1 MTIQPFK
8 VQNMLRVYDQ
18 HLDQGRRMARYR
30 MLLQRTS
37 PGDVVSLSSDARRKQ
52 LVEKIATEI
61 MDSLMVSGS
70 NNPVV
75 QDIKRELQREFGFE
89 MEFRYLPLEPEMQ
102 ILRKKGEDMID
113 ITGEEKT
120 TILERFWRI
129 TLDKVNETML

>member
-1 MTIQPFK
+1 MTIQPFQ

-30 MLLQRTS
+30 MLLQRAS
-37 PGDVVSLSSDARRKQ
+37 PGDVVNLSQESRRKQ

-75 QDIKRELQREFGFE
+75 LDIKRDLQREFGYE

-102 ILRKKGEDMID
+102 ILRKDGEDLVEV
-113 ITGEEKT
+113 TGEEKVS
-120 TILERFWRI
+120 IIERFWRI

>member
-1 MTIQPFK
+1 MTIQPFH
-8 VQNMLRVYDQ
+8 VQNMLRVYGQ

-37 PGDVVSLSSDARRKQ
+37 PGDVVQLSQEARRRQ

-75 QDIKRELQREFGFE
+75 QDIKKDLQREFGFE

-102 ILRKKGEDMID
+102 ILRRSGEELSEVS
-113 ITGEEKT
+113 GEEKT
-120 TILERFWRI
+120 AILERFWRI

>member
-1 MTIQPFK
+1 MTIKPFQ
-8 VQNMLRVYDQ
+8 VQNMLRVYDR

-30 MLLQRTS
+30 MLLQRSS
-37 PGDVVSLSSDARRKQ
+37 PGDMVNLSQEARRKQ

-75 QDIKRELQREFGFE
+75 LDIKRDLQREFGYE

-102 ILRKKGEDMID
+102 ILRKDGEDLIEVA
-113 ITGEEKT
+113 GEEKT
-120 TILERFWRI
+120 AILERFWRI
-129 TLDKVNETML
+129 TLDKVSETML